1 MDDLN
6 HNSTPTTTKMEV
18 KPKTPIR
25 VVTPLEFQFESEM
38 ATKLA
43 LSKLKNEIEKTPN
56 LIDKTFHFQ
65 NMARRKKQKEQNYAV
80 YFLIILIL
88 GLVLIHLDIFNYFTN
103 EIHYLVKN
111 KSEKVIQMIETGKLD
126 VNHPI
131 NNKMDSLLFLGV
143 QNGDVEFVKKL
154 ISLKANL
161 EYRNSD
167 FNNILHQVRSMNM
180 AEYLLKDN
188 SKLLNYLNNKLQ
200 NPLVHLIKIF
210 KNEDEL
216 LKVIMF
222 YISRISTIHLK
233 VNELELLKSSLKV
246 YSKFKNPNILIEL
259 FKRGLDGNIILFFIQ
274 DVELFDII
282 SPYININTKDSQGRN
297 LLYYVES
304 MKMLKMLMKLKI
316 RFNEIDSFHL
326 SPISFQLFKYCSKK
340 EKSKEMT
347 QILKLMNENIKLNTF
362 DISLIQSFIP
372 IKKETNITP
381 IIEYIEKFNHCPL
394 KI

>member
-1 MDDLN
+1 MDNLN
-6 HNSTPTTTKMEV
+6 QNSTPKTKIEI
-18 KPKTPIR
+18 KAKTPIR
-25 VVTPLEFQFESEM
+25 VITPLEFQFESEM

-65 NMARRKKQKEQNYAV
+65 NMARRNKPKEQNYAI
-80 YFLIILIL
+80 YFIIILIL
-88 GLVLIHLDIFNYFTN
+88 GLVLIHLDILNYFSN

-111 KSEKVIQMIETGKLD
+111 KSEKVIEMIETGKLD
-126 VNHPI
+126 VNHPT
-131 NNKMDSLLFLGV
+131 NNKMDSLLFIGV
-143 QNGDVEFVKKL
+143 ENCDVEFVKKL

-167 FNNILHQVRSMNM
+167 FNNVLHQVRCVKM
-180 AEYLLKDN
+180 AEYLLNKN
-188 SKLLNYLNNKLQ
+188 SNLLNYLNNKLQ

-216 LKVIMF
+216 FKVIML
-222 YISRISTIHLK
+222 YISKSSMIHLK

-246 YSKFKNPNILIEL
+246 YSKFKNATILIEL
-259 FKRGLDGNIILFFIQ
+259 FKRGLDGNMILFLIK
-274 DVELFDII
+274 DVKLFDILAK
-282 SPYININTKDSQGRN
+282 YININIKDNQGRN

-304 MKMLKMLMKLKI
+304 LKMLKKLMKFKI
-316 RFNEIDSFHL
+316 RFNEIDSFNL

-347 QILKLMNENIKLNTF
+347 QILKVMNENIKMNSF

-372 IKKETNITP
+372 IKNETNITP
-381 IIEYIEKFNHCPL
+381 IIEYIEKFNNCPL